1 MQQTII
7 IRKPG
12 LRRALKAT
20 AETAGCTYVHQTKF
34 ILSDGLGE
42 KFKMISAEKINFSA
56 LIIFFATFWFF
67 LPFPLLQPI
76 YNNGLNIAVPTGKYM
91 ISTFQPMNHRFAFI
105 PLM

>member
-34 ILSDGLGE
+34 ILSDGLRE

-56 LIIFFATFWFF
+56 LIIFFCN
-67 LPFPLLQPI
+67 LLV
-76 YNNGLNIAVPTGKYM
+76 LFTVPT
-91 ISTFQPMNHRFAFI
+91 SSANLQ
-105 PLM
+105 